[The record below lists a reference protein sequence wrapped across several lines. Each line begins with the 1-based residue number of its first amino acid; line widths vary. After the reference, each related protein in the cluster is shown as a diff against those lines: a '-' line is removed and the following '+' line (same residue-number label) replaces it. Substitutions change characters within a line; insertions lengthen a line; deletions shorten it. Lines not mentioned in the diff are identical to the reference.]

1 MTFSC
6 LLLNNLPEFLQK
18 ELRRTRKLPIFLLSG
33 RAFLHFVPV
42 KLHFVKK
49 AFRLIENLLWYK
61 YSGRRGQHRRVT
73 ASSIPADELQGRSF
87 RNMKNNSS

>member
-33 RAFLHFVPV
+33 RDFMHFVPA
-42 KLHFVKK
+42 KLHFVTKT
-49 AFRLIENLLWYK
+49 FRLIENLL
-61 YSGRRGQHRRVT
+61 
-73 ASSIPADELQGRSF
+73 
-87 RNMKNNSS
+87 